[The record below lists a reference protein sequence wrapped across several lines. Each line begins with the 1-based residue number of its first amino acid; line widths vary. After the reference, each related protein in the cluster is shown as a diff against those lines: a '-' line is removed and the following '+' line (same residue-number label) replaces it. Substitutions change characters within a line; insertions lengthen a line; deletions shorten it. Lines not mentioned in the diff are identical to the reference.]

1 MNHCQWIGLGNLKG
15 LDLKT
20 VLGSIYR
27 RRWKNRWI
35 GCRRYCQILY
45 PKSKHVTFFLLPAGM
60 CCTSRHDH
68 FRLLTPSLF
77 LYIAHGPPSAEN
89 AYHELRGL
97 FAYAVTPKSMAEK
110 VQHFNSDHY
119 SCFFSHRTP
128 GLTSSSSR
136 PRPPRAAGPG
146 CYTASSPSSQL
157 RDIVASF
164 SSYD

>member
-1 MNHCQWIGLGNLKG
+1 MTASGSYWEIERVGLQDCPWFYLPQTMEEQMDWLQTMLPDSIPEKQACH
-15 LDLKT
+15 LFPPSSRS
-20 VLGSIYR
+20 VLH
-27 RRWKNRWI
+27 
-35 GCRRYCQILY
+35 
-45 PKSKHVTFFLLPAGM
+45 KS
-60 CCTSRHDH
+60 SRPLSFVD
-68 FRLLTPSLF
+68 SQSF
-77 LYIAHGPPSAEN
+77 LYIAHGSPSAEN

-97 FAYAVTPKSMAEK
+97 FAYALTPKSMAEK